1 MADNKRAAMAMNDLA
16 AEMNNYGDAHIDL
29 IGRLIALTD
38 DVANQPNPET
48 VALKAELVV
57 DFEREGLNDWAG
69 RLKDISW

>member
-1 MADNKRAAMAMNDLA
+1 MADNKSAALALNELA
-16 AEMNNYGDAHIDL
+16 AEMNSYGDAHVDL
-29 IGRLIALTD
+29 ISRLIALTD
-38 DVANQPNPET
+38 DVANQPNSET